1 MKQPFIVLFACLL
14 LWSHIGHS
22 AYTSPSKSFTT
33 EQGKLSYHQQ
43 GKGKQTILLLGGGP
57 GFSSWNLEPIQQL
70 LAPHYRVLL
79 MDMRGIGEN
88 KQAFDHGDTLLQ
100 QWISDLEA
108 LRQQSKTE
116 LWTII
121 GHSWGALMAQLY
133 AQKYPKHVEQL
144 ILLNPVDPQ
153 ADSLKPLVERI
164 EQKRLANTPAKDPFD
179 ESAWQQALN
188 TPSSTQLTQRQL
200 SQALPSYFYDYQQ
213 GVSYA
218 KQFKVSDFELPI
230 NLAIWQAYQQ
240 QPIRPQALKQLSLH
254 FPIFVIGCE
263 QDLLSPENIIN
274 YRKILPNLPHKQLA
288 QCSHFPWVEQ
298 PEAFKKQLFAFLRE
312 EADFSPQQRAQWFDA
327 SGLFDSQAAQSVSS
341 GDLRF
346 VKADKIDTRFDYHMT
361 NQIKFMATS
370 LTDGWLS
377 LNQCHYNLDAV
388 KTLEIVYAADKTRN
402 LRIVSQKHIGSAE
415 VQGNRVQLNDIQG
428 SAQICIS
435 AETRGLEAI
444 GNQQWQ
450 LKRGPFMRRYLDG
463 YYPMQVSLA
472 VDWSQHPLQLIEMQP
487 TAQQGVVTQQNDRQ
501 FNAIYQFEGKLN
513 PQLTF
518 KQQP

>member
-1 MKQPFIVLFACLL
+1 M
-14 LWSHIGHS
+14 
-22 AYTSPSKSFTT
+22 
-33 EQGKLSYHQQ
+33 
-43 GKGKQTILLLGGGP
+43 
-57 GFSSWNLEPIQQL
+57 
-70 LAPHYRVLL
+70 
-79 MDMRGIGEN
+79 
-88 KQAFDHGDTLLQ
+88 
-100 QWISDLEA
+100 
-108 LRQQSKTE
+108 
-116 LWTII
+116 
-121 GHSWGALMAQLY
+121 
-133 AQKYPKHVEQL
+133 
-144 ILLNPVDPQ
+144 
-153 ADSLKPLVERI
+153 
-164 EQKRLANTPAKDPFD
+164 
-179 ESAWQQALN
+179 
-188 TPSSTQLTQRQL
+188 
-200 SQALPSYFYDYQQ
+200 
-213 GVSYA
+213 
-218 KQFKVSDFELPI
+218 
-230 NLAIWQAYQQ
+230 
-240 QPIRPQALKQLSLH
+240 
-254 FPIFVIGCE
+254 
-263 QDLLSPENIIN
+263 
-274 YRKILPNLPHKQLA
+274 
-288 QCSHFPWVEQ
+288 
-298 PEAFKKQLFAFLRE
+298 
-312 EADFSPQQRAQWFDA
+312 
-327 SGLFDSQAAQSVSS
+327 SS

-361 NQIKFMATS
+361 NEIRFLTKS